1 MSSRPPRHPVTQ
13 AAAGGSIVTEG
24 SIIRMF
30 LHVSPGLG
38 MKRVLAVLGCL
49 LCVAGAARPLQGLA
63 QPLPSQINPD
73 SLGGKTFDEHW
84 ERLDA
89 SEMAKRPAAP
99 TRWRTVLGAGDPSKA
114 VYRTGSGSSIYVD
127 ATFAG
132 VAEGRVLD
140 KPLGLNP
147 FRVDPGAS
155 LTIVGSKTPTA
166 LLPIMFDR
174 PYWAG
179 VLTTKFSFS
188 QLFGYFEITAKLP
201 VGKGF
206 WPAFWLL
213 PVRGAWPQNGELDV
227 FEGLGEPEQIHAGII
242 SGADHLSSSV
252 PIKLPFKVGG
262 PGADWHSYGVAWSA
276 DEIVWYVD
284 RKEVRRVPTPSDM
297 KQVPMYLL
305 LNLAIGGKWGG
316 WPDETTP
323 WPGEFVIQRV
333 SAWKLPG

>member
-1 MSSRPPRHPVTQ
+1 MSRYVSNDLSR
-13 AAAGGSIVTEG
+13 
-24 SIIRMF
+24 
-30 LHVSPGLG
+30 
-38 MKRVLAVLGCL
+38 KRILALLGCL
-49 LCVAGAARPLQGLA
+49 LFIATTAKPLQGVA
-63 QPLPSQINPD
+63 QPLPSQIDPNT
-73 SLGGKTFDEHW
+73 LGDKTFDERW

-89 SEMAKRPAAP
+89 SEMAKRPTTP

-114 VYRTGSGSSIYVD
+114 AYRTGSGSSIYVD

-132 VAEGRVLD
+132 VAQGRVLD

-147 FRVDPGAS
+147 FRIDPGVS
-155 LTIVGSKTPTA
+155 LTIVGSKTPA
-166 LLPIMFDR
+166 PLLPILFDR
-174 PYWAG
+174 PYWSG
-179 VLTTKFSFS
+179 LLTTKFSFS

-213 PVRGAWPQNGELDV
+213 PIRGTWPQNGELDV
-227 FEGLGEPEQIHAGII
+227 FEGLGEADQIHAGVI
-242 SGADHLSSSV
+242 SGADRLTSSV
-252 PIKLPFKVGG
+252 PVKLPFKVGG

-284 RKEVRRVPTPSDM
+284 RKEVRRFPTPSDM

-316 WPDETTP
+316 WPDNSTP
-323 WPGEFVIQRV
+323 WPGEFMIQRV
-333 SAWKLPG
+333 CAWKLRG